1 MPFDASLPPNM
12 IERIERAL
20 VLLAYFIEVDG
31 DIHLP
36 MYEKFER
43 ELEELKAR
51 EDAKVRAR
59 RRLTAYSEACR
70 CSAPSTWR
78 YGPP

>member
-43 ELEELKAR
+43 ELEKPGKTRRYAR
-51 EDAKVRAR
+51 GAD
-59 RRLTAYSEACR
+59 
-70 CSAPSTWR
+70 
-78 YGPP
+78 